1 MPADGSPFTADG
13 WRPRVRVRMALLL
26 SALCLLSSVP
36 AGAQERL
43 GRRVDSTFAFG
54 RNGWVDVSVSGGTV
68 IVNGWTRPEARVRG
82 RAESGVIEAELIN
95 GRIAITVRPDRNA
108 RNRRLGDVTI
118 EIDVPVG
125 TRVMASTAGG
135 DIRVRGTQ
143 AEVQANSAGGDIEVV
158 DATERVKVTT
168 AGGDIRVEKSRG
180 RTEIGT
186 SGGDVELYDI
196 VGPLQIRSVSS
207 DLVLRA
213 VESSDVRIS
222 TTSGDITYQGVVD
235 SKGTY
240 EITAHSG
247 DVHFAVPEGT
257 GAALSLQT
265 YNGDINSDF
274 RMTLMPGSNLRK
286 TRGQRMEFDI
296 GGGGARIR
304 IETFSGDITIGR
316 GPARRERE

>member
-1 MPADGSPFTADG
+1 MRIAMSGGRSAVFAAT
-13 WRPRVRVRMALLL
+13 LLL
-26 SALCLLSSVP
+26 AVTAASA
-36 AGAQERL
+36 AGQERL

-54 RNGWVDVSVSGGTV
+54 RNGWVDVSLAGGTV

-95 GRIAITVRPDRNA
+95 GRIAVTVRPDRNS

-118 EIDVPVG
+118 EIDIPVG

-135 DIRVRGTQ
+135 DIRIRGTQ

-158 DATERVKVTT
+158 DAAERVKVTT
-168 AGGDIRVEKSRG
+168 AGGDIRVEKARG

-186 SGGDVELYDI
+186 ASGDIELYEI
-196 VGPLQIRSVSS
+196 VGPLQVRAVSS

-213 VESSDVRIS
+213 VESSDVRVS
-222 TTSGDITYQGVVD
+222 TTAGDITYQGTVD
-235 SKGTY
+235 PRGTY
-240 EITAHSG
+240 EFTAHSG
-247 DVHFAVPEGT
+247 DVSIAVPEGS
-257 GAALSLQT
+257 GASLSLQT
-265 YNGDINSDF
+265 YNGDINSDY
-274 RMTLMPGSNLRK
+274 RMTLMPGSNLRR

-316 GPARRERE
+316 GSPRREKE

>member
-1 MPADGSPFTADG
+1 MRFALSGGRSA
-13 WRPRVRVRMALLL
+13 VLAAALLL
-26 SALCLLSSVP
+26 AVGATSA
-36 AGAQERL
+36 AAQERL

-54 RNGWVDVSVSGGTV
+54 RNGWVDVSLAGGTV

-82 RAESGVIEAELIN
+82 RAESGIIEAELIN
-95 GRIAITVRPDRNA
+95 GRIAITVRPERNS
-108 RNRRLGDVTI
+108 RNRNLGSVSV

-125 TRVMASTAGG
+125 TRVMVSTAGG
-135 DIRVRGTQ
+135 DIRIRGTQ

-158 DATERVKVTT
+158 DASERVKVTT

-186 SGGDVELYDI
+186 SGGDIELYEI

-222 TTSGDITYQGVVD
+222 TTSGDVSYQGLVD
-235 SKGTY
+235 PKGTY

-247 DVHFAVPEGT
+247 DVTFAVPEGT

-274 RMTLMPGSNLRK
+274 RMTLMPGSNLRR

-316 GPARRERE
+316 GSPRREKE